1 MGIPLPCL
9 HMCGEL
15 RAPVA
20 NAVVL
25 RAAAEQVLLPKIS
38 TYELLPSFATALVT
52 ADFCLY
58 WEGE

>member
-1 MGIPLPCL
+1 MY
-9 HMCGEL
+9 GEL
-15 RAPVA
+15 GAPVA

-52 ADFCLY
+52 ADFCLC